1 MYLNISKLFRS
12 NNEVLL
18 FNKAYTS
25 INELSRGRFLGS
37 TNHTICLLLYRKLQ
51 AKHIILGVICVA
63 DQHQQPYR
71 LPEQYIADA
80 HPVAAPNGNGF

>member
-1 MYLNISKLFRS
+1 
-12 NNEVLL
+12 
-18 FNKAYTS
+18 
-25 INELSRGRFLGS
+25 
-37 TNHTICLLLYRKLQ
+37 LLLYRKLQ

-80 HPVAAPNGNGF
+80 HPVAAPNGNSF